1 MSLDYQPETEEESQD
16 AKLIRAVPVTPYF
29 SIILVA
35 IIVLVSV
42 CEVGLDLKVY
52 RGLSGEN
59 FRNLLM
65 FGSPRTGL
73 IAGFDKVAFI
83 HGDYWR
89 ILTSAMLH
97 AGVIHL
103 AFNSYA
109 LYVLG
114 KLIET
119 LSNWAHLLIV
129 FVLSV
134 VGGNILSLIFAPNA
148 TSVGASGGIIGFL
161 GYLTIYGF
169 YRRKLLSNSLLK
181 NMLFNVGFIG
191 IMGVYVIPNVDNFA
205 HLGGLLTG
213 ALYGLFQIPRNLYA
227 DPREASETAK
237 IAGFAALG
245 IVLFVAVLTIFLLA
259 GGIRL

>member
-1 MSLDYQPETEEESQD
+1 MSLDYQPQNENEEPHE
-16 AKLIRAVPVTPYF
+16 KVIRAVPIKPYF
-29 SIILVA
+29 SIVLVA
-35 IIVLVSV
+35 IIVIVSIF
-42 CEVGLDLKVY
+42 EVVLDLKVY
-52 RGLSGEN
+52 RGLSTEA
-59 FRNLLM
+59 FRSLIL
-65 FGSPRTGL
+65 FGSPRTGF
-73 IAGFDKVAFI
+73 IAGFDKVAFRQ
-83 HGDYWR
+83 GDYWR

-114 KLIET
+114 RLIET
-119 LSNWAHLLIV
+119 LSNWANLLVV
-129 FVLSV
+129 FVISV
-134 VGGNILSLIFAPNA
+134 IGGNVLSLIFSPNS

-169 YRRKLLSNSLLK
+169 YRRKLMSNSLVK
-181 NMLFNVGFIG
+181 NMLFNVVFIG
-191 IMGVYVIPNVDNFA
+191 IMGVYVLPNVDNFA

-213 ALYGLFQIPRNLYA
+213 AVYGIFQIPRDLYA

-245 IVLFVAVLTIFLLA
+245 IVLFVAVLTVVLLVR
-259 GGIRL
+259 GVHL